1 MQRPKKDIEGSR
13 RERRKKI
20 DTPSFY
26 VQLRCT
32 ICHTGTRATV
42 SGDKNSQITTV
53 DSDPACLF
61 FWRSLSR
68 AQNIRCNVFSQLD
81 SQMLSNSIEGG
92 EYPVSNLI
100 RTVIIRCANSLLFLI
115 CALSKLVWLITEFI
129 NTSALCLFSRGQFGL
144 SQKRLVESHPFLVLE
159 RFNCFCSIR
168 LFYSP
173 QDNIRSLRL

>member
-61 FWRSLSR
+61 FLTQSVTGAKHPLQR
-68 AQNIRCNVFSQLD
+68 
-81 SQMLSNSIEGG
+81 
-92 EYPVSNLI
+92 
-100 RTVIIRCANSLLFLI
+100 FL
-115 CALSKLVWLITEFI
+115 AT
-129 NTSALCLFSRGQFGL
+129 
-144 SQKRLVESHPFLVLE
+144 
-159 RFNCFCSIR
+159 
-168 LFYSP
+168 
-173 QDNIRSLRL
+173 